1 MLILVMIEIER
12 PRKTDIAL
20 AATTFPMELSAV
32 ESLTE
37 AILVAKTS
45 MREVPKVTR
54 VIAVTSSFSPIRQPR
69 ILARS
74 LLKGSSELLV

>member
-1 MLILVMIEIER
+1 MILRLIKRERER
-12 PRKTDIAL
+12 PRKTDMAL

-37 AILVAKTS
+37 AILVANTS

-54 VIAVTSSFSPIRQPR
+54 VIAVTSSLSPIRQPS

-74 LLKGSSELLV
+74 LSVFL

>member
-1 MLILVMIEIER
+1 MILRLIEKERVR
-12 PRKTDIAL
+12 PRKTDMAL

-37 AILVAKTS
+37 AILVANTS

-54 VIAVTSSFSPIRQPR
+54 VIAVTSSLSPIRQPS
-69 ILARS
+69 IFARS
-74 LLKGSSELLV
+74 LSVFL